1 MATAEEINYDS
12 LPSLPIDLVGE
23 IFCRLPVKL
32 LLQLRCMCKSWNSLI
47 SDRNFTRKHLS
58 LSTTRRLHYACY
70 QYEPHELFHNSY
82 PLESVLTNIPIK
94 FKDRRVVFNSIVG
107 SCDGIVCLADRS
119 KGLVKFKDRRVVVN
133 SIVGS
138 CDGILCLANRSK
150 RLVILW
156 NPCFKK
162 FKESP
167 PFENSLIKVYSAFGF
182 GYDHVS
188 ENYKVVVLY
197 YSEPNLFNKT
207 KVKVHT
213 LGTNCWK
220 TIESFPFGTVCN
232 EQTAIYLRG
241 TLNWIVYTRRVR
253 LGPCFILSFDLGKES
268 YQKLL
273 PPPGHARIGLSLCVL
288 RDCLCSIF
296 DNHIWVM
303 KEYGIYDSWTK
314 LLSVSYMQDRSC
326 VLFNALYIF
335 DDDRVLLE
343 TEEDEKTKVV
353 VYDPKNDTFKVALF
367 KNCLYACLESLI
379 SPCSEC

>member
-12 LPSLPIDLVGE
+12 LPNLPIDLVGE

-70 QYEPHELFHNSY
+70 NYEPHELIHNSY
-82 PLESVLTNIPIK
+82 PLESVLTNIPTK
-94 FKDRRVVFNSIVG
+94 FKGRRNLFNRIYNSIVG
-107 SCDGIVCLADRS
+107 SCDGLLCLADRS
-119 KGLVKFKDRRVVVN
+119 KG
-133 SIVGS
+133 
-138 CDGILCLANRSK
+138 
-150 RLVILW
+150 LVILW

-162 FKESP
+162 FKFKESP
-167 PFENSLIKVYSAFGF
+167 PFENSENLIKVYAAFGF

-197 YSEPNLFNKT
+197 YPKPNLFNKT

-220 TIESFPFGTVCN
+220 TIESFPFGTV
-232 EQTAIYLRG
+232 EHPAIYIRGTG
-241 TLNWIVYTRRVR
+241 TLNWIVYTKWVR
-253 LGPCFILSFDLGKES
+253 LGPCFIVSFDLGKES

-273 PPPGHARIGLSLCVL
+273 PPPGHAEIGMSLSVL
-288 RDCLCSIF
+288 RDCLCVLF

-314 LLSVSYMQDRSC
+314 LLSVSYMQDRSKC
-326 VLFNALYIF
+326 CLLFDALYIF

-343 TEEDEKTKVV
+343 TEEDSKTKVV

-367 KNCLYACLESLI
+367 KDRLHVCLESLI
-379 SPCSEC
+379 SPYDL